1 MVKTAE
7 ILNHRLTSAVMILT
21 LGAVGLGYMD
31 TRHAS
36 ASDVQELARII
47 QSDRIERS
55 EYIIEDLERRHQNIT
70 KTADLNDQQRQE
82 VVQIELL
89 KDRELRKLD
98 RMLGAR

>member
-1 MVKTAE
+1 M
-7 ILNHRLTSAVMILT
+7 
-21 LGAVGLGYMD
+21 GGVGLGELGA
-31 TRHAS
+31 RHAS
-36 ASDVQELARII
+36 GRDVQELARII
-47 QSDRIERS
+47 QADRIERS
-55 EYIIEDLERRHQNIT
+55 EYSIEDLERRHQNIT